1 MISSPSCSRI
11 YFLILAS
18 FKPAVPTSYPTLRN
32 LRLPYR
38 YFRREHSS
46 TIIREL
52 LPLIYPVTDDSACF
66 GGIMTGICTWSI
78 ILYPSIISL
87 PLQRQK
93 LSYDFSCLLT
103 VLPVNHVSPV
113 LRGEDHMVPARPFR
127 MRQMLFFRHK
137 KKHLFDGDGSLDNSV
152 LSKRCFFRYNRFG
165 LHPLSG
171 CFSVSVASAP
181 STA

>member
-137 KKHLFDGDGSLDNSV
+137 KNTFSMGTGAWTTPSCRKGVFSGITV
-152 LSKRCFFRYNRFG
+152 L
-165 LHPLSG
+165 
-171 CFSVSVASAP
+171 AS
-181 STA
+181 TH